1 MSDNAYT
8 PEAAPAPRQGRPS
21 ASSSCEP
28 GSTCRLRLSFSIF
41 FDGTR
46 NSKYQDIADGSHS
59 NVARLFEVCEER
71 PNKGVYRL
79 YVQGVGTSFADI
91 GEPVPHEH
99 GASMGAMGAPRIRYA
114 LLYVANQI
122 AIKVARRPLV
132 PESPRSIAAAVSTE
146 SLLPRWRR
154 QLTHMLTA
162 SQNPKIDEI
171 VFDVFG
177 FSRGATAARSFIH
190 QLKRSF
196 CDVDGIFC
204 GVPMRIRFVGLFDTV
219 ASVGLADSVPAPGV
233 EGHQDWGDES
243 LLTIPADVEK
253 CVHMVAAHEARA
265 SFPLDS
271 VRRVSGGYP
280 SRCVEIVYPGMH
292 SDVGGGY
299 GLYTQ
304 GKGTFLPGGTIR
316 QRQGDKLS
324 QIALNDMYRRAIAAN
339 VPLLAESRL
348 KADNRWADFEISP
361 ELQRSY
367 AAYQDALGIPG
378 SAPLPQQ
385 MLAHRRLYLG
395 WRKQVLGKST
405 FDNLHFV
412 RRAGRQEQ
420 IDMIAANDELRRHLA
435 AFAEFPR
442 QQEAYMQR
450 LRAPS
455 TRELVPPRPPLG
467 WEFKEDWD
475 RAPAVT
481 DAVAAFFAQYVHDSR
496 AHFLLTDPQSGHDH
510 QIIRNRLEAKDRDYR
525 RRLERHA
532 QDVATYERLH
542 GEKERAYLARGE
554 YSGYTATTLPHRPV
568 RPRDPLSAREREN
581 LQTYRAGH
589 YPIYDDDNPASA
601 SDGTVGLLDVIA
613 AMSRRREMSWTYLH
627 KRQVFAFR
635 RLRY

>member
-1 MSDNAYT
+1 MSDHAYT
-8 PEAAPAPRQGRPS
+8 PEAAPAPRHGRPS
-21 ASSSCEP
+21 ASRQCEP
-28 GSTCRLRLSFSIF
+28 GRTCRLKLSFSIF

-46 NSKYQDIADGSHS
+46 NSKYQDVPSGSHS
-59 NVARLFEVCEER
+59 NIARLFEVCEER
-71 PNKGVYRL
+71 PSAGVYRL
-79 YVQGVGTSFADI
+79 YVQGVGTPFADI
-91 GEPVPHEH
+91 GEPVPHEY

-114 LLYVANQI
+114 LLYVVNQI
-122 AIKVARRPLV
+122 AQKVSDRYIV
-132 PESPRSIAAAVSTE
+132 PGNPRSIAAAVSSA

-162 SQNPKIDEI
+162 SENPKIDEI

-177 FSRGATAARSFIH
+177 FSRGATAARSFVH
-190 QLKRSF
+190 QLKRNF

-204 GVPMRIRFVGLFDTV
+204 GVPMRIRFLGLFDTV
-219 ASVGLADSVPAPGV
+219 ASVGLADSAPAPGV

-243 LLTIPADVEK
+243 LLTIPDDVEQ

-271 VRRVSGGYP
+271 VRRARGGYP

-304 GKGTFLPGGTIR
+304 GKGTLLPSGGLR
-316 QRQGDKLS
+316 QWQSDKLS
-324 QIALNDMYRRAIAAN
+324 QIALNEMYRRAVAAR
-339 VPLLAESRL
+339 VPLIADDIL
-348 KADNRWADFEISP
+348 KAENRWGDFELSP

-367 AAYQDALGIPG
+367 AAYQSALGIPG

-395 WRKQVLGKST
+395 WRKQVLAKST

-420 IDMIAANDELRRHLA
+420 IDMIAANDELRRHFA

-450 LRAPS
+450 LRGPS
-455 TRELVPPRPPLG
+455 TRELAPPKPPLG

-481 DAVAAFFAQYVHDSR
+481 EAVASFFAQYVHDSR
-496 AHFLLTDPQSGHDH
+496 AHFLLTDPQSDHDH

-525 RRLERHA
+525 RRLEQHA
-532 QDVATYERLH
+532 QDVAAYERMH
-542 GEKERAYLARGE
+542 GEKERAYLTRGE

-568 RPRDPLSAREREN
+568 HPRDPLSTKQREN
-581 LQTYRAGH
+581 LQTYRAGR

-601 SDGTVGLLDVIA
+601 SDGTAGVLDVIA
-613 AMSRRREMSWTYLH
+613 AMSRRREMGWTYLH
-627 KRQVFAFR
+627 KRQLFAPG